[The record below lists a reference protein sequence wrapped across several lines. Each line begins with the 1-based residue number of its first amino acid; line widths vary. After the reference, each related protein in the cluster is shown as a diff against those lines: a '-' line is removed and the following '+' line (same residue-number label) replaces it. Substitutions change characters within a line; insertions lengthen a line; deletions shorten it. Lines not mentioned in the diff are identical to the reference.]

1 MSYLEILSQ
10 KSSSSHK
17 ECKDNPKD
25 HATRP
30 LEFMA
35 ENYEDRQ
42 GGGDMTGVRF
52 ICTG

>member
-1 MSYLEILSQ
+1 MSCLEILSQ
-10 KSSSSHK
+10 KSSSSHN

-35 ENYEDRQ
+35 ENDEDH
-42 GGGDMTGVRF
+42 GTLTGDVREVA
-52 ICTG
+52 T